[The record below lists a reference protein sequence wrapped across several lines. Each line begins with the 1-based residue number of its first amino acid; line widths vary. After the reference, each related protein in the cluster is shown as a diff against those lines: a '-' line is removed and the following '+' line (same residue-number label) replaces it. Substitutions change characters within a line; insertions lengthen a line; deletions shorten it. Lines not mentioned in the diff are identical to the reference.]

1 MIRRAFSGSLREYRQ
16 WRGYLRRRYGKVR
29 DWCSAGGGIESVIV
43 HRRVSAVAS
52 VPVSRLAVACA
63 A

>member
-1 MIRRAFSGSLREYRQ
+1 MIRKPFSGSLREYRQ
-16 WRGYLRRRYGKVR
+16 WRTILRRQYGKVR

-43 HRRVSAVAS
+43 NRRVSAVAS
-52 VPVSRLAVACA
+52 VPVRRLAAACA